1 MKRYN
6 NVDELDQ
13 LMGSKLNN
21 LFIFR
26 IVGNEVWW
34 YKYVKIGVCFQ
45 TILFLQQLY
54 LLRADNI
61 PYAYK
66 RQI

>member
-6 NVDELDQ
+6 NVAELDQ

-34 YKYVKIGVCFQ
+34 YKYVKIGVCFR